1 MDKEELEQQLKDTRL
16 KLATE
21 SLRYQVLYIKRK
33 EKVNQTNDLD
43 QFVKDTIELAMLG
56 VWVQKLQH
64 LVNNLINELKER

>member
-1 MDKEELEQQLKDTRL
+1 MDKEELQQQLKDTRM

-21 SLRYQVLYIKRK
+21 SLRYHVLYAKRK
-33 EKVNQTNDLD
+33 ENVNRTKDLD